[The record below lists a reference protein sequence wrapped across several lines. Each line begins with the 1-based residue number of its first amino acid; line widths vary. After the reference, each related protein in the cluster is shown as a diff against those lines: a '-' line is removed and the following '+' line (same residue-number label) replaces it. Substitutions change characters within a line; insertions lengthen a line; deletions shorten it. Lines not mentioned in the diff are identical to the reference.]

1 MRFIQILVFC
11 TITMAQMSWAIAQD
25 LKSINIIVGFTTGG
39 AYDLTAR
46 LWARHMGR
54 FLSGNPQFVV
64 QNMPGAGSLAA
75 ANHLF
80 NLAPRDGS
88 VLAVIGGAVVFEPMF
103 GNQSAKFDPQ
113 AFAWIGGRAPE
124 TALCAL
130 WHTARARNFAD
141 LTQIDTT
148 VGGVGPGS
156 RTNNHPLIL
165 NALAATKFRIVSG
178 YPGGMEISLAMERG
192 EVDGFCGW
200 AWGAIK
206 ARSMNLVKESKIRLV
221 VQTGIQKIAELSDVP
236 FALDLAKTEEDRAV
250 MRVLVTDTQLA
261 WPLVAPPGLRDSRVE
276 ELREAFDAMMKDPE
290 TLRDAAQMQLDV
302 DPVTGRSMQDA
313 VAALVSQP
321 RHIVERARMIIK

>member
-1 MRFIQILVFC
+1 MRFIQTLMFC
-11 TITMAQMSWAIAQD
+11 IIVVAQISVAVAQD
-25 LKSINIIVGFTTGG
+25 LKSIPIVVGFTTGG

-54 FLSGNPQFVV
+54 FLPGNPQIVV

-113 AFAWIGGRAPE
+113 AMSWIGGRAPE
-124 TALCAL
+124 TALCAV
-130 WHTARARNFAD
+130 WHTARATTFSD
-141 LTQIDTT
+141 LTQIETT

-165 NALAATKFRIVSG
+165 NALAGTKLRIVSG

-206 ARSMNLVKESKIRLV
+206 ARSMSLVKESKIRLI
-221 VQTGIQKIAELSDVP
+221 VQTGIQRIADLGEVP
-236 FALDLAKTEEDRAV
+236 FALDLAKTDEDRAV

-261 WPLVAPPGLRDSRVE
+261 WPLVAPPGLRHARVE
-276 ELREAFDAMMKDPE
+276 ELRDAFDAMMRDPD
-290 TLRDAAQMQLDV
+290 TLRDALQMQLDV
-302 DPVTGRSMQDA
+302 DPVSGRSMQDA
-313 VAALVSQP
+313 VATLVSQP